1 MSSND
6 SDIASPLPRHST
18 DDTRHLEVEI
28 ERRVIEKSRE
38 MMELELCTVEEKYT
52 SVEEEELV
60 WMEAEEQEWRE
71 AEHRME
77 IVFKRW
83 KEEVDRELQQQE

>member
-28 ERRVIEKSRE
+28 ERCAIEKARE
-38 MMELELCTVEEKYT
+38 RMELELCMVEEKYM
-52 SVEEEELV
+52 SGEEDELV
-60 WMEAEEQEWRE
+60 CVLTWYPGEKGHLLNVRTIESPSSCPPP
-71 AEHRME
+71 
-77 IVFKRW
+77 
-83 KEEVDRELQQQE
+83 